1 MNKHKKMAASKM
13 DAKDSRTLPKGHFFS
28 LLAHLRALRGQS
40 MCEAKRMS
48 ALTMVGQ
55 FIC

>member
-1 MNKHKKMAASKM
+1 MNKHKKMTASKM

-40 MCEAKRMS
+40 MCEAKGMS